1 MNGPSLLASIAAQ
14 DSHSIATLLGVLVAL
29 VLGTKLLGE
38 LAQRMGQPAV
48 LGELVAGVLLG
59 GSVLGLLDPGDPV
72 IAALAEIGVLILLFQ
87 IGLHTDVR
95 SLVSVGAS
103 ATTVALVGV
112 VLPFAGGYAVAAAL
126 GIETVPA
133 LVCGAALTATSVGI
147 SARVLSDLGRLH
159 SPEGQV
165 VLGAAV
171 LDDIVGLIILS
182 VVAGIVGGEAVTFLG
197 VTRTT
202 AVALGFV
209 AVALVAGAFTIP
221 PLFRL
226 VSRVQIAG
234 ALGLFALAFAFTL
247 AWLAEAAGSALIIGA
262 FAAGLILHPT
272 PQAKEIE
279 HDMTTLGHFFVP
291 IFFASVG
298 AAVELDA
305 LGDTRALLVGGSL
318 IAVGIL
324 GKVAAGFAP
333 WWFRGDRLLV
343 GVAMVPRG
351 EVGLIFA
358 QMGLTSGSI
367 GADLF
372 GALMLMVLATTFVT
386 PPALGRLA
394 RAPRGGGPIDEP
406 GEGGIDDLVAG
417 THRRRPTERSATDEG
432 DESLPP
438 TRAASDPAMGAAP
451 PMKRAGNPPDSDGD

>member
-1 MNGPSLLASIAAQ
+1 VNAPHLLSVVAAE
-14 DSHSIATLLGVLVAL
+14 SEIGALLGVLVAL
-29 VLGTKLLGE
+29 IIGTKLLGE

-59 GSVLGLLDPGDPV
+59 GSVLGILDPANPV
-72 IAALAEIGVLILLFQ
+72 IAALSEIGVLILLFQ

-95 SLVSVGAS
+95 SLVSVGRA
-103 ATTVALVGV
+103 ATIVALVGV
-112 VLPFAGGYAVAAAL
+112 ALPFAGGYAAAVAL
-126 GIETVPA
+126 GIEPIPA

-147 SARVLSDLGRLH
+147 SARVLSDLGRLG
-159 SPEGQV
+159 SPDGQV

-182 VVAGIVGGEAVTFLG
+182 VVTGVVGGESLTSLTTLG
-197 VTRTT
+197 VARTT
-202 AVALGFV
+202 IVAVGFV
-209 AVALVAGAFTIP
+209 AVALVAGGFAIP

-226 VSRVQIAG
+226 LSRVQIAG
-234 ALGLFALAFAFTL
+234 ALGLFALAFAFVL
-247 AWLAEAAGSALIIGA
+247 GWLAQAAGSALIIGA

-272 PQAKEIE
+272 PQGKAIE
-279 HDMTTLGHFFVP
+279 HDTTTLGHFFVP

-298 AAVELDA
+298 AAVELNA
-305 LGDTRALLVGGSL
+305 LGDGRALLVGATL
-318 IAVGIL
+318 IVVGIL

-333 WWFRGDRLLV
+333 WGFTGDRLLI

-358 QMGLTSGSI
+358 QMGLLSGAI

-372 GALMLMVLATTFVT
+372 GALMLLVLATTFVT
-386 PPALGRLA
+386 PPVLGWLA
-394 RAPRGGGPIDEP
+394 RRPGARGPAGAVDRA

-417 THRRRPTERSATDEG
+417 THRRE
-432 DESLPP
+432 
-438 TRAASDPAMGAAP
+438 ASE
-451 PMKRAGNPPDSDGD
+451 